1 MLKLFL
7 WLRYLRKRKIVFLS
21 IAAVALSVSLLI
33 VVASLFTGFINT
45 FERAA
50 VEAVGDVVLIPPTTF
65 AKYPLLIERLEQTET
80 VEAATAMISGYG
92 LLHLSLIHI

>member
-33 VVASLFTGFINT
+33 VVASLFTGFIKT

-50 VEAVGDVVLIPPTTF
+50 VEAIGDVSNKP
-65 AKYPLLIERLEQTET
+65 KQSRRQRQ
-80 VEAATAMISGYG
+80 
-92 LLHLSLIHI
+92 